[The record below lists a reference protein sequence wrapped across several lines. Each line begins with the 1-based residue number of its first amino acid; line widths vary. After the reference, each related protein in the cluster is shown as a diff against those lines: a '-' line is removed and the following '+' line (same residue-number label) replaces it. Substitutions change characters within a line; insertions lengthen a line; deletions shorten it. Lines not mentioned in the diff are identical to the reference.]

1 MKNKD
6 NNYYY
11 TIVRKNIKKY
21 RIKANLTQQELA
33 EKTGFTYQ
41 YIRDLESLAIVRCPR
56 LDTLAIISE
65 ALNISIKNLF
75 DGIE

>member
-1 MKNKD
+1 MSIKQGDYLKQLRTQ
-6 NNYYY
+6 NN
-11 TIVRKNIKKY
+11 
-21 RIKANLTQQELA
+21 LSQEKLA